1 MKISID
7 KSRLALALLSLGALL
22 IMVGLI
28 MFVVA
33 QHQEITTL
41 QIKLH
46 AAPMHPIAVQPTVAP
61 TATPTAAF
69 KFYPS
74 KGVVK

>member
-7 KSRLALALLSLGALL
+7 KSRFALALLSFGAIL
-22 IMVGLI
+22 IMVGFI
-28 MFVVA
+28 MFVIA

-46 AAPMHPIAVQPTVAP
+46 AVPTHPLAVKMVTP
-61 TATPTAAF
+61 TATPTASF

>member
-1 MKISID
+1 MKISVD
-7 KSRLALALLSLGALL
+7 KSRLAIALISLGALL
-22 IMVGLI
+22 VMIGLI
-28 MFVVA
+28 GFVIS

-46 AAPMHPIAVQPTVAP
+46 AAPTHPIAVKSVVTP
-61 TATPTAAF
+61 TATPTAGL

-74 KGVVK
+74 KGIVK